1 MVTSK
6 SASGTLYDFLLLQF
20 STLYMHVWRRFAV
33 KLREKLVIISDLI
46 IKNMQL
52 PRQAGGSNLTVQH
65 LQRNFVSKA
74 DLKTTE
80 QKSSAFRYHDY
91 SMYREQF

>member
-1 MVTSK
+1 
-6 SASGTLYDFLLLQF
+6 
-20 STLYMHVWRRFAV
+20 
-33 KLREKLVIISDLI
+33 
-46 IKNMQL
+46 MQL
-52 PRQAGGSNLTVQH
+52 PRQAGGSNLTVQY

-80 QKSSAFRYHDY
+80 QKSYAFRYHDY